1 MNGKP
6 SPVNRI
12 FNLVKLERKEITSI
26 YFYAVMKG
34 LILLSIPVGIQA
46 LIGFAQ
52 TSTTSSSIVLLIVL
66 IVASVFVAG
75 VMQVK
80 QMQVIEKIQ
89 QKVYVRYSFAMANK
103 VPNVKLSVTDFHYLP
118 ELMNRYFDI
127 INLQKSLA
135 KLLLEFPL
143 AIIQIIFGLILLSF
157 YHPAFIAFGSLLA
170 LIIWAIL
177 YFSGNRGL
185 KASIEE
191 STEKF
196 RVSQWLEE
204 TARIARSIKFAKS
217 SDFFINKTDENVI
230 RYLQSRTKHYK
241 ILELQFKTLIGFKT
255 LVTAAMLIVGS
266 YLLLDQQINVGQF
279 IAAEIVILTII
290 SSVAKLI
297 TNLDSV
303 YDVLTSVEKIE
314 SISELETEKSG
325 TVMLPENGEGLSI
338 TLLHT
343 SFCHSDNT
351 TPVIKNVSFKI
362 SPNEKVCLRGDE
374 GTGKSTLLRLI
385 AGHYPEFE
393 GSVLI
398 NDVPIKNYN
407 LQSLRLHTGVVIS
420 LQEIFDGTLMENI
433 CMGLQNADLYEV
445 QMLCDKV
452 GLTEYL
458 STLKDGFDTYLSV
471 SGNKLPG
478 HAIKKILWIRALI
491 HKPRLLLLE
500 EPWAGLEEQYQKQ
513 IKQMLLSEL
522 TNTTV
527 ITITTDNEFA
537 LSCNKIIELEKE
549 GCRVIENAKK
559 R

>member
-1 MNGKP
+1 MKGKQ

-26 YFYAVMKG
+26 YFYAIMKG
-34 LILLSIPVGIQA
+34 LILLSVPVGIQA

-66 IVASVFVAG
+66 IVASVFIAG

-89 QKVYVRYSFAMANK
+89 QKIYVRYTFAMANK
-103 VPNVKLSVTDFHYLP
+103 VPRVKLSVTDFHYLP

-143 AIIQIIFGLILLSF
+143 AIIQIVFGIILLSF
-157 YHPAFIAFGSLLA
+157 YHPLFIAFGSLLV
-170 LIIWAIL
+170 LIIWGIL

-185 KASIEE
+185 RASIEE

-204 TARIARSIKFAKS
+204 MARVVRSIKFAKS
-217 SDFFINKTDENVI
+217 ADFFINKTDDQVI

-255 LVTAAMLIVGS
+255 LVTAAMLTVGT
-266 YLLLDQQINVGQF
+266 YLLLEQQINVGQF

-325 TVMLPENGEGLSI
+325 TVMLPENGDGLGI
-338 TLLHT
+338 TLIHT
-343 SFCHSDNT
+343 SFCHSNND
-351 TPVIKNVSFKI
+351 TPVLKNISLKI
-362 SPNEKVCLRGDE
+362 EPNEKVCVRGDE

-385 AGHYPEFE
+385 AGHYPDFE

-398 NDVPIKNYN
+398 NDIPIKNYN
-407 LQSLRLHTGVVIS
+407 LQSLRLHTGMVIS
-420 LQEIFDGTLMENI
+420 WQEIFDGTLMENI

-445 QMLCDKV
+445 QSLCNKI
-452 GLTEYL
+452 GLTEYI

-471 SGNKLPG
+471 SGTNLPA

-513 IKQMLLSEL
+513 IKKMLISEL

-527 ITITTDNEFA
+527 IIITSDKEFQK
-537 LSCNKIIELEKE
+537 SCDKIIELKKDSCEVFEK
-549 GCRVIENAKK
+549 A
-559 R
+559 